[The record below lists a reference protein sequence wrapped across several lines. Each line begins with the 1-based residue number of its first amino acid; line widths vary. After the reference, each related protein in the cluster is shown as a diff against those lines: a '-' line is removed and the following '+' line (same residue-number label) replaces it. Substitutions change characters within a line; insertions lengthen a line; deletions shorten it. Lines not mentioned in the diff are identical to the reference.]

1 MAPTRAARGLREPS
15 RRIRQTTDCVE
26 MEAVFAALPPLHHH
40 DKDQLLLGV
49 DREKCAPAPLPVEA
63 ADRARNQTEI
73 RMGAN
78 GEAEPPA
85 RTQGGADFVSRDVDV
100 RRQRICRHQPDSFR
114 LQAGTRSGTVG
125 TITSSDSSGLAV
137 AQTLL
142 AAIMRYR
149 AVVLRLRW
157 PRFVEIAQSGRRN
170 TRVKPAP
177 LTQERSRVKRTVS
190 SSILCTALCRRSP
203 FLRRVRDL
211 ETVLAVFLPIV
222 PACLLHLHY

>member
-1 MAPTRAARGLREPS
+1 MRTGKIGIAGGRLAIRRRDLGLQPPNPHRMPIKNPRRCGNSRSRTWRAAARWTATRHSDHGKRGRSGGTRPPPLALRGPRTS
-15 RRIRQTTDCVE
+15 RQT
-26 MEAVFAALPPLHHH
+26 
-40 DKDQLLLGV
+40 
-49 DREKCAPAPLPVEA
+49 
-63 ADRARNQTEI
+63 
-73 RMGAN
+73 
-78 GEAEPPA
+78 
-85 RTQGGADFVSRDVDV
+85 
-100 RRQRICRHQPDSFR
+100 
-114 LQAGTRSGTVG
+114 GTRSGTVG
-125 TITSSDSSGLAV
+125 TSTSSDSSGLAV